1 MKFNFVVF
9 VKNKQSLL
17 ELVEWLHSNRQH
29 CAKFE
34 CSTLAG
40 YVVVLVYE
48 GDYEALKYAS
58 RLGSIVVIPKQNGGE
73 TK

>member
-1 MKFNFVVF
+1 VFNFIVV
-9 VKNKQSLL
+9 VKNNEALL
-17 ELVEWLHSNRQH
+17 DLVEWLHSNRQH

-58 RLGSIVVIPKQNGGE
+58 MKGTIVVIPKQNGGE
-73 TK
+73 KL

>member
-48 GDYEALKYAS
+48 GDYEALK
-58 RLGSIVVIPKQNGGE
+58 
-73 TK
+73 

>member
-9 VKNKQSLL
+9 VKNKQALL

-48 GDYEALKYAS
+48 GDYEALKQS
-58 RLGSIVVIPKQNGGE
+58 CKHGTVVVIPKSGGE
-73 TK
+73 E